1 MSINSSA
8 MQLGSGVASFLSGM
22 VIVKAPTGEILNYSF
37 VGYGSVAFTL
47 LAIFLALKIKP
58 VPQEV
63 KVNPEGEKV
72 EAEEVHVMA
81 EM

>member
-1 MSINSSA
+1 M
-8 MQLGSGVASFLSGM
+8 F
-22 VIVKAPTGEILNYSF
+22 
-37 VGYGSVAFTL
+37 SVAFTL